1 MNLIVIELIRDLVW
15 IGLGVDV
22 CVDWDLNFINLYSKI
37 IEIRFRIFLVK
48 LVILDSNM
56 GFYYEMF

>member
-22 CVDWDLNFINLYSKI
+22 CVDWDLKNYIWY
-37 IEIRFRIFLVK
+37 
-48 LVILDSNM
+48 
-56 GFYYEMF
+56 